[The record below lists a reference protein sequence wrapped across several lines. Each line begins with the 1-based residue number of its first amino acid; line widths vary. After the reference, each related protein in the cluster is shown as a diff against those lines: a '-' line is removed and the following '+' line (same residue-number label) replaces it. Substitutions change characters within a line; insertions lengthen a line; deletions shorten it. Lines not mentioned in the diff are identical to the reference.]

1 MPSGLNTILGEKG
14 IKISGGQR
22 QRIAIARELFKDP
35 QLLIFDEATS
45 SLDNRTERMIQDA
58 IEVAS
63 KGRTT
68 IVIAHRLSTIRN
80 ADKIIVLSNGIVYEE
95 GLHNNLIQIKNGIYA
110 NLWNIQT
117 GRRGDL
123 KINQE

>member
-1 MPSGLNTILGEKG
+1 MLSFL
-14 IKISGGQR
+14 
-22 QRIAIARELFKDP
+22 IAISRAIYKDP
-35 QLLIFDEATS
+35 SLLIFDEATS
-45 SLDNRTERMIQDA
+45 SLDNKTERMIQDA

-80 ADKIIVLSNGIVYEE
+80 ADNIIVLSNGIVYEE
-95 GLHNNLIQIKNGIYA
+95 GLHNDLIQIEDGIYA

-117 GRRGDL
+117 GRRGYIKD
-123 KINQE
+123 INPE